1 MRSLL
6 VIALLM
12 AGCAASKPPL
22 PVQPDAPTSE
32 AIVATVG
39 KQWDMADQ
47 KVAASVTIAREMAD
61 RPDVVR
67 SETAV
72 ALSFLP
78 APEAGELAVAR
89 ARAAKQDPKEAAAA
103 VAFGKNL
110 LATIDKNWAK
120 VEADNKRAMEV
131 SKLKDVRIAE
141 LTAEVERVKKDMASQ
156 MWTMAAVGTAVIGAL
171 AMAFAGPK
179 IGISLLASAAAIGAF
194 PFVVESEYFGII
206 VGTTLSLAA
215 CLGIYWLWDRVRDSA
230 NKSDEQPPPQV

>member
-1 MRSLL
+1 MRLLL
-6 VIALLM
+6 VISLLM
-12 AGCAASKPPL
+12 AGCAASRSPIPE
-22 PVQPDAPTSE
+22 QPNAPTSE

-47 KVAASVTIAREMAD
+47 KVAASVTIARENAD

-78 APEAGELAVAR
+78 VPEAGELAVAR

-131 SKLKDVRIAE
+131 SKMKDVRIAE

-206 VGTTLSLAA
+206 VGTTLALAA

-230 NKSDEQPPPQV
+230 NKSDEPPQK